1 MSITNPLENLSAE
14 SRFLYWIRE
23 RHQIYLR
30 RKAGKPKPWTDD
42 EVLQSYFFTNPY
54 RENDKVTQWFRKNIR
69 GPYRGSPII
78 LFATIAFRWF
88 NWPPTGQL
96 LKDRSLLIYWNEE
109 EARNL
114 LRKKADAGEQVFTG
128 AYMISGKAYTGM
140 RKTDCVCKLLSK
152 VWQERNLLLD
162 QFEAATTLEEAH
174 GHLLRFTGLGGFMAY
189 EIVCDLRYTYLLEN
203 ATDKLTWCNP
213 GPGAKRGLNR
223 LLARPLKQKPKD
235 WQPQVIKL
243 LKVARRR
250 LPKMPTLE
258 MREIEHSLCEW
269 DKYER
274 ARLQEGHMKRKYNGR
289 A

>member
-1 MSITNPLENLSAE
+1 MDLRRVASLSTEA
-14 SRFLYWIRE
+14 RFLYWIKE

-42 EVLQSYFFTNPY
+42 EVLQSFFFTNPY
-54 RENDKVTQWFRKNIR
+54 RENDKVTQWFREEIR
-69 GPYRGSPII
+69 DPRRDDPQV

-88 NWPPTGQL
+88 NWPPTGDL
-96 LKDRSLLIYWNEE
+96 LWEHDLLDKWDEE
-109 EARNL
+109 LARKV
-114 LRKKADAGEQVFTG
+114 LRKRADAGKQVFTG

-152 VWQERNLLLD
+152 VWQETELLVK
-162 QFEAATTLEEAH
+162 QFEAATTLEKAH
-174 GHLLRFTGLGGFMAY
+174 SYLLRFTGLGGFMAY
-189 EIVCDLRYTYLLEN
+189 EIVCDLRYTYLLED

-223 LLARPLKQKPKD
+223 LLDRPLKQRPKD

-243 LKVARRR
+243 LKLARRR

-274 ARLQEGHMKRKYNGR
+274 ARLQDGHMKRKYNGS